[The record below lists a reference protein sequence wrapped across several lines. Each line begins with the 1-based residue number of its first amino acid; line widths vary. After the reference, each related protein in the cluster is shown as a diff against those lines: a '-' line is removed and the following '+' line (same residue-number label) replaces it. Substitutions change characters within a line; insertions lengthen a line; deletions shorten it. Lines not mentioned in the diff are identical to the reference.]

1 MNRTSRKEPLKIGEN
16 PNEWSFEKDE
26 YDLDI
31 MEVYKKLEKLL
42 NSSAELKPNIDKE
55 EYLKNFKSG
64 IEFYCKARNI
74 DFKLHFGMRSNV
86 IIPSTEEYYVYSLGM
101 ALACWDIYKIRAFLN
116 DQKKKY
122 EGTENFDKII
132 EFGVYSVMTNNTPF
146 RDAKE
151 RQGILMAW
159 VEEQSKK
166 ADTSSSVKT
175 TPGKKDNKQKPP
187 KVKSFEELFT
197 DKSQIKNIIKIL
209 KDYFILNKDGSWE
222 GTTAN
227 KSEILALIDVLREKR
242 YIKKYA
248 QILTGKL
255 FCKQFGLDLKGRS
268 LSTKTQTYY
277 DTIDEYRKIIPD
289 LKV

>member
-1 MNRTSRKEPLKIGEN
+1 MRKSRRTPLKIGEN

-31 MEVYKKLEKLL
+31 MEVYKKLEKLFI
-42 NSSAELKPNIDKE
+42 SSAELKPNIDKE

-74 DFKLHFGMRSNV
+74 DFNLHFGMRSNV

-101 ALACWDIYKIRAFLN
+101 ALACWDIYKIRAFLD

-122 EGTENFDKII
+122 EGKENFDKII
-132 EFGVYSVMTNNTPF
+132 EFGAYSVMTNNTPF

-175 TPGKKDNKQKPP
+175 TPGKKGNKQKPP

-197 DKSQIKNIIKIL
+197 NKSQIKNIIKIL
-209 KDYFILNKDGSWE
+209 TQHFILNKDGSWE
-222 GTTAN
+222 GITSN
-227 KSEILALIDVLREKR
+227 KSEVLALIDVLREKR
-242 YIKKYA
+242 YIKKHP
-248 QILTGKL
+248 QTLTAEL
-255 FCKQFGLDLKGRS
+255 FCKEFGLDLKDRA
-268 LSTKTQTYY
+268 LRTKTQAYH
-277 DTIDEYRKIIPD
+277 DTIKEYEKIIPD
-289 LKV
+289 LIS